1 MQTSPTIPSSPI
13 LTSNGKCVVLSPPA
27 KSKQRSFGSHVG
39 DLESSKK
46 LEEGVVT
53 DAVARKVDL
62 PQLANLVFKAE
73 TRELLA
79 SFFSNVVVWNRQTAE
94 IGTGDSADRFT

>member
-1 MQTSPTIPSSPI
+1 MIETAHAESAVSELDSSH
-13 LTSNGKCVVLSPPA
+13 SNSISLQV
-27 KSKQRSFGSHVG
+27 QRCQLWSHVG

-46 LEEGVVT
+46 LEEGVVA

-62 PQLANLVFKAE
+62 PQLTNLVFKAE